1 MPCSGLEDGLA
12 PPVSAFDDATR
23 LIGESCEESTVCVRK
38 LDLSPNGLTGE
49 ISIGSTQLILF
60 AILSVC
66 DDLGAAPF
74 SSRALYA
81 HAQTSLIRVRDTIH
95 CAIRVRVCGHEP
107 HPFFLS
113 YSETWIMAASPVES
127 PPPEVD
133 SSEVDNL
140 SPIRR
145 VTSNESRGSNSLSP
159 TLSEFERDAKSTF
172 WETNEYGVESAI
184 NLQSADQEK
193 RIYTQVC

>member
-1 MPCSGLEDGLA
+1 
-12 PPVSAFDDATR
+12 
-23 LIGESCEESTVCVRK
+23 
-38 LDLSPNGLTGE
+38 
-49 ISIGSTQLILF
+49 
-60 AILSVC
+60 
-66 DDLGAAPF
+66 
-74 SSRALYA
+74 
-81 HAQTSLIRVRDTIH
+81 
-95 CAIRVRVCGHEP
+95 
-107 HPFFLS
+107 
-113 YSETWIMAASPVES
+113 MAASPMES

-133 SSEVDNL
+133 SSEGDNL

-193 RIYTQVC
+193 RISTQVC